1 MSSRAHIVLV
11 PGFAGFDALG
21 QIQYYAGTTDVFREW
36 LASSASQNA
45 VLHYFD
51 NLPSGAV
58 KTRAKR
64 LRKFLAKRV
73 TRNEFQP
80 GDVVTLV
87 GHSTGGL
94 DIRQLI
100 ADLQANKDEPLY
112 VDGPAKAKIDE
123 PSAASTYPPI
133 TAGKLLAQIKR
144 VVFIS
149 TPHHG
154 SNIADN
160 LTRGRAVRFGTR
172 LAIRAAQLSLYA
184 SRALP
189 RFVIDGIGDVARLDS
204 LLAALD
210 AIREAEPRNFGG
222 DADASADAL
231 EARSQLLLFVDH
243 MVADFEVIKDL
254 KTRRDLADGD
264 WPSSIATCS
273 FASISRTPA
282 SLKADAP
289 IDPLYFL
296 LYRLAGRGRFKGKP
310 PVVKWLSKDHA
321 LGDIATDD
329 TASDGV
335 VNTRSMY
342 WKHGGPTTLVD
353 ADHGDIIGHYRIAE
367 VAKGADG
374 EPPRG
379 RRYHGYDFFKSGTQ
393 FSEARF
399 RQLWKEIFDFCA
411 EGRIAIRNQPSPQR
425 VGSSVDPFMVG
436 GAAPPRPGVPRP
448 LDTRPIK

>member
-21 QIQYYAGTTDVFREW
+21 EIQYYAGTTDVFRAW
-36 LASSASQNA
+36 LNEGASRNA

-80 GDVVTLV
+80 GDIITLV

-100 ADLQANKDEPLY
+100 ADLQKHKDEPLY
-112 VDGPAKAKIDE
+112 VDGPAKAKTDE
-123 PSAASTYPPI
+123 PSAASTHPPI
-133 TAGKLLAQIKR
+133 TSGQLLAQIKR

-160 LTRGRAVRFGTR
+160 LTRNWAVRFGTK
-172 LAIRAAQLSLYA
+172 LAIRAARLSLYG

-189 RFVIDGIGDVARLDS
+189 RFVIDRVGNRVRLDA
-204 LLAALD
+204 LLALLD
-210 AIREAEPRNFGG
+210 AIRESEPRNFQG

-231 EARSQLLLFVDH
+231 EARSQLSLFVDH
-243 MVADFEVIKDL
+243 MVADFEVIDDL
-254 KTRRDLADGD
+254 QTRRDLADGD
-264 WPSSIATCS
+264 WPSTIATCS
-273 FASISRTPA
+273 FASISLPPA
-282 SLKADAP
+282 SRKHDAP
-289 IDPLYFL
+289 FDPVYFVLYH
-296 LYRLAGRGRFKGKP
+296 LAGRGRFEGEP
-310 PVVKWLSKDHA
+310 PLVKWLSKDHA

-329 TASDGV
+329 AASDGV

-353 ADHGDIIGHYRIAE
+353 ADHGDIIGHYRLAE
-367 VAKGADG
+367 VAEGADR

-379 RRYHGYDFFKSGTQ
+379 RRHHGYDFFKSGTR

-411 EGRIAIRNQPSPQR
+411 EGRIAIRDQSPASSPSEAELR
-425 VGSSVDPFMVG
+425 RTNATTMS
-436 GAAPPRPGVPRP
+436 
-448 LDTRPIK
+448 